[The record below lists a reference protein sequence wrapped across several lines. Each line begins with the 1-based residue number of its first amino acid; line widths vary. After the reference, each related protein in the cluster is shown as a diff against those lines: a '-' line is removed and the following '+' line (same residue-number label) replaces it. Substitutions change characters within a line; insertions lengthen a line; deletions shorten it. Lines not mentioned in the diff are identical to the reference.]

1 MCDIIAHYMLIGGR
15 IMYILSVILVTR
27 GSVFTVVSP
36 KKGPWEYQ
44 EYILLAV
51 HITLCSDGG
60 RIFVI
65 LLHYTTKKRP
75 SLHYHNLQQC

>member
-1 MCDIIAHYMLIGGR
+1 MCDIFAHYMLIGGR
-15 IMYILSVILVTR
+15 ITVVLVTR
-27 GSVFTVVSP
+27 GSVFAVVLAE
-36 KKGPWEYQ
+36 KG
-44 EYILLAV
+44 

-65 LLHYTTKKRP
+65 SLHYTTKKRP